1 LAEVVGAALRL
12 VQGSHI
18 KRSRHSFHFISFR
31 FGHRHRI
38 YLTANPLDA
47 GHPRNVDRNCFD
59 LG

>member
-31 FGHRHRI
+31 SPSPNLF
-38 YLTANPLDA
+38 
-47 GHPRNVDRNCFD
+47 DRKSI
-59 LG
+59 GRRTS